1 VAFGNLTAFLE
12 KVGLKFSADEIQRH
26 RDVRDAAGFGL
37 PFGEGNL
44 AVVVLR
50 TLMEAQRRHD
60 LMLPPGVVER
70 DDGIHS
76 AAQEHDGFHR

>member
-1 VAFGNLTAFLE
+1 VTFRNLAAFLE
-12 KVGLKFSADEIQRH
+12 KVGLEFAADEIQRH
-26 RDVRDAAGFGL
+26 RDVRDTAGFGL

-44 AVVVLR
+44 AVIVLR
-50 TLMEAQRRHD
+50 TVVEAQRRHD
-60 LMLPPGVVER
+60 LVLPPGVVER